1 MKEDILHKHR
11 EIWNKKKI
19 LRDIYE
25 EWYKMIIADLSKVEG
40 PTVELGAGS
49 GNFKEF
55 YPQAISADIEKRDW
69 IDMSF
74 DAHEMPFD
82 KSSVAN
88 IVKIDVLHHLA
99 DPVGFL
105 HEASRVL
112 KKGGRLI
119 MLEPFPSLFSRIV
132 YKLFHPEP
140 FIYDVDYFNHKP
152 SMEKHPWD
160 SNQAI
165 PYLIFYK
172 HLDKFDKVFGHTFK
186 IIKKEKMS
194 FILYPASGGFENPSM
209 IPEKFLPILKQ
220 IESKAE
226 LLRSLVSFRTY
237 IILVK
242 LGSDSCD
249 FH

>member
-55 YPQAISADIEKRDW
+55 YPRAISADIEKRDW
-69 IDMSF
+69 LDMSF

-82 KSSVAN
+82 DSSVAN

-119 MLEPFPSLFSRIV
+119 MLEPFPSPFSRIV

-140 FIYDVDYFNHKP
+140 FIYDVDYFNFKP

-172 HLDKFDKVFGHTFK
+172 HLDKFEKVFGHAFK
-186 IIKKEKMS
+186 IIKREKMS
-194 FILYPASGGFENPSM
+194 FLLYPASGGFEKPSM
-209 IPEKFLPILKQ
+209 IPQTMIPLFKRIEKAV
-220 IESKAE
+220 S
-226 LLRSLVSFRTY
+226 SLSPLVAFRTY
-237 IILVK
+237 INIERA
-242 LGSDSCD
+242 
-249 FH
+249 